1 MVFIILCCIQTRS
14 NVPGCTARCRLINP
28 CAKVTTHD
36 SAAQVEIF
44 QLTRRETSLQG
55 SRPSRSLPQAGNC
68 INFQCRLVTRTG
80 RCCTWSAYRVRV
92 PLKIQKNCTKPTLPN
107 QQYDRPVESARSG
120 RPESRDNT
128 PTSSCMHREERR
140 RGREEREV
148 ESPNIATGK
157 WDREQLT
164 KCFSQWEVGSNR
176 LPPLLIQVHF

>member
-36 SAAQVEIF
+36 SASQVEIF
-44 QLTRRETSLQG
+44 PHCRHLARRVA
-55 SRPSRSLPQAGNC
+55 RPLLQAGNC

-80 RCCTWSAYRVRV
+80 RCCTRSAYRVRV

-120 RPESRDNT
+120 RSESRDNT

-148 ESPNIATGK
+148 DSPNIATGK